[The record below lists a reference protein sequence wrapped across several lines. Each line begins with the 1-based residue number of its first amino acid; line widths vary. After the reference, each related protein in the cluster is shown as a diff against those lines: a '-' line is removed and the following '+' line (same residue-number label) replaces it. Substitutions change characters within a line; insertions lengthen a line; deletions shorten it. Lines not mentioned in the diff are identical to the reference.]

1 MRIAQLTYSYLP
13 IVGGADAY
21 AEQLRRVFEAAGH
34 EVLVYQRHTD
44 LPPEALAK
52 GGHPRI
58 RRLPR
63 LPWPLSLKEFW
74 LLPHFLARRRREL
87 ARFDVL
93 IGHYPQY
100 CRPARFHPRTVG
112 LSHGVT
118 WDDAPDTP
126 AARHKKSWARWAFE
140 TCARY
145 VANDTFFL
153 REMGLEIQPGAEGF
167 REVAPGKWY
176 VPNCVDERV
185 FHPRGADE
193 GSPAFNAILVPRNI
207 YHNRGVDLAVA
218 AFGAIADSI
227 PEARLVIAGEPA
239 QAGAVAE
246 VRRQIEVNG
255 LQQRVEFIGS
265 VPWEDMPGLYSAARV
280 TVIPSRCGEG
290 TSLAALESMACGTP
304 CVATD
309 AGGLLDVP
317 ALHASVSVPDLAEKT
332 LDAWQNAEQLADEQ
346 RAAVLERHSRARWEA
361 CWLQVVEDW

>member
-13 IVGGADAY
+13 ITGGADAY
-21 AEQLRRVFEAAGH
+21 AEQLRLLFESAGH
-34 EVLVYQRHTD
+34 EVITYQRHTRQGD
-44 LPPEALAK
+44 P
-52 GGHPRI
+52 GI

-74 LLPHFLARRRREL
+74 LLPHFLSMRRREL
-87 ARFDVL
+87 AEFEVL
-93 IGHYPQY
+93 VGHYPQY
-100 CRPARFHPRTVG
+100 CRPARFHPRTIG

-118 WDDAPDTP
+118 WDDAPDSP
-126 AARHKKSWARWAFE
+126 AARHKKRWAQWAFE
-140 TCARY
+140 ACARY

-153 REMGLEIQPGAEGF
+153 REMGLEVAPGAEGF

-185 FHPRGADE
+185 FYPRTPDE
-193 GSPAFNAILVPRNI
+193 SSPGFDAILVPRNI

-218 AFGAIADSI
+218 AFAQIARRI
-227 PEARLVIAGEPA
+227 PKARMVVAGKPS
-239 QAGAVAE
+239 QSTAVRE
-246 VRRQIEVNG
+246 VTRQIELG
-255 LQQRVEFIGS
+255 ELEERVELIGP
-265 VPWEDMPGLYSAARV
+265 VQWERMPELYSAARI

-304 CVATD
+304 VVTTN

-317 ALHASVSVPDLAEKT
+317 ALHTEVSVADLAEK
-332 LDAWQNAEQLADEQ
+332 LLYAWENAERLSEQQ
-346 RAAVLERHSRARWEA
+346 RAAALQRHSRERWEA